1 MEDFTHALHV
11 LSEVFTHA
19 GDYDIS
25 DIQLRSGRIPYI
37 HTKKGLMVIHSL
49 GELPEAVVLNV
60 IDLLYSGQ
68 DKDQFE
74 SKQNQMEGQM
84 PVIERLQEFKVADF
98 SCNGQPMPNGELCGR
113 MRVQAHL
120 SSSGVGM
127 TARILADDI
136 PNLDVLGLGPDTTEA
151 LRGFLQKRQGMGL
164 VTGQTGSGKS
174 TTLAAL
180 IDWVRRN
187 CDRHIVT
194 VEDPIEYRYP
204 HDMTGSPAEFLDQVP
219 PGLVTQQEV
228 GKHVMSYHQGLKD
241 VLRKAPHVILL
252 GEVRDRATMDTVI
265 EAAQTGHVVITTLHT
280 NGAVKTIS
288 RILEFFPRDQ
298 HRSILGR
305 LSEILMFI
313 LSQGLMK
320 GVDGRV
326 LNYEFLQ
333 NTESAVRSGIA
344 AYDGGA
350 KSLEDVIRQSGNVEW
365 DTNLRNLYEQGKIDF
380 ETFQLNMM
388 NPDDEDANLFIKEE
402 DASYG

>member
-1 MEDFTHALHV
+1 MSDFTHALHV

-19 GDYDIS
+19 GDFDIS
-25 DIQLRSGRIPYI
+25 DIQLRTDRIPYI

-49 GELPEAVVLNV
+49 GELPEHVVRNV
-60 IDLLYSGQ
+60 IDMLYANQ
-68 DKDQFE
+68 DVDKYASQ
-74 SKQNQMEGQM
+74 QNQLVGQM
-84 PVIERLQEFKVADF
+84 DVIERLQEYKVADF
-98 SCNGQPMPNGELCGR
+98 SCNGQMMPNGELSGR

-120 SSSGVGM
+120 SSSGLGV
-127 TARILADDI
+127 TCRILADDI
-136 PNLDVLGLGPDTTEA
+136 PNLEVLGLGTDTIDA
-151 LRGFLQKRQGMGL
+151 LKGFLQKRQGMGL

-180 IDWVRRN
+180 LDWVRRN

-204 HDMTGSPAEFLDQVP
+204 HDMTGSPPEDQDKIP
-219 PGLVTQQEV
+219 PGIVTQQEV

-252 GEVRDRATMDTVI
+252 GEVRDRDTMDTVI

-298 HRSILGR
+298 HKSILGR

-320 GVDGRV
+320 GLDGRV

-333 NTESAVRSGIA
+333 NTSSAVRSGIA

-350 KSLEDVIRQSGNVEW
+350 KSLEDVLRQSGNIEW
-365 DTNLRNLYEQGKIDF
+365 DDNLRNLYNAGKIDF
-380 ETFQLNMM
+380 DTFQLNMM
-388 NPDDEDANLFIKEE
+388 NLDDDDANLFIE
-402 DASYG
+402 DAAFG